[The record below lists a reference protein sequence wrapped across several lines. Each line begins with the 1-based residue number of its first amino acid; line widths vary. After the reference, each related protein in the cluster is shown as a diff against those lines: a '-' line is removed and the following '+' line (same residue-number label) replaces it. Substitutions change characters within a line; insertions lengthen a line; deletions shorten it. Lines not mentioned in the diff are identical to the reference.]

1 MNFTQECVMKEN
13 CIIAAKPHNA
23 LLVDCKAVWDEEK
36 QLDAPYWEKPPCWFR
51 TLFSKVL
58 KARKRAME
66 IARQEGI
73 SFIAYTW
80 EVDDTHSEE

>member
-13 CIIAAKPHNA
+13 CIVAAKPHNA
-23 LLVDCKAVWDEEK
+23 LLVDCKAVWGEEK
-36 QLDAPYWEKPPCWFR
+36 QLETPYWEKPPCLFR

-58 KARKRAME
+58 KARKMAME